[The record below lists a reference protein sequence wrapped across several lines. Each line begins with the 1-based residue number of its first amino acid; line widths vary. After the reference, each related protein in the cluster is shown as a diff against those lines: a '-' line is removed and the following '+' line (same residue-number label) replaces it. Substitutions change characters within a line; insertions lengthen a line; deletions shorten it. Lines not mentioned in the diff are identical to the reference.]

1 MKAYV
6 TTDMG
11 TNPAHHLLEDAI
23 SDSGR
28 PIVRKW
34 QIIQPFKQG
43 DGSISGWIIQSGL
56 TKRLIFPID
65 FEDYYVE

>member
-6 TTDMG
+6 TTEKG

-23 SDSGR
+23 AENGR
-28 PIVRKW
+28 SFVRKW
-34 QIIQPFKQG
+34 QIIAPFKNG
-43 DGSISGWIIQSGL
+43 YIIQSGL

-65 FEDYYVE
+65 FDNYYIE